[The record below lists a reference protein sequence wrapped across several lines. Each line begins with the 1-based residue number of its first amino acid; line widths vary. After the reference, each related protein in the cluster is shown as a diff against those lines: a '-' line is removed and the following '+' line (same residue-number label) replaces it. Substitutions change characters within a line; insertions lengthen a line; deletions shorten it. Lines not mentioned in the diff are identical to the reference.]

1 MIWWLVVL
9 ISCQF
14 ARADVVFLVD
24 SSQSICAGDSSC
36 SDWQSVLSFIIAVIN
51 RLNVATDRVRVGFIR
66 YASPSATSNE
76 FYLNSN
82 HFDRTQVT
90 NAVWRVQYN
99 TGRRFVGDLAY
110 ALSVARTQQFVSNRG
125 DRIGAPNIIIVLTN
139 GGISATSSAVSFH
152 LLLQ

>member
-1 MIWWLVVL
+1 VL

-24 SSQSICAGDSSC
+24 SSQSICSGDSSC
-36 SDWQSVLSFIIAVIN
+36 SDWESVLGFVANVVN
-51 RLNVATDRVRVGFIR
+51 RLNVGGDLTRVGFIR

-76 FYLNSN
+76 FYLNS
-82 HFDRTQVT
+82 HLFDWTQVT
-90 NAVWRVQYN
+90 NAVFRVQYN
-99 TGRRFVGDLAY
+99 TGRRFVGDLAN

-139 GGISATSSAVSFH
+139 GGISANSPAVSFH